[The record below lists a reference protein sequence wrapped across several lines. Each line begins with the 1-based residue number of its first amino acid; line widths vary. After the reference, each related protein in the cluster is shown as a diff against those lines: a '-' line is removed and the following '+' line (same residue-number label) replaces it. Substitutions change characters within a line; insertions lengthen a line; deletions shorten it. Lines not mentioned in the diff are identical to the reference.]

1 MWNLNIFHIILHHM
15 KILRCQANKISMSTI
30 HGFNF
35 VGNMGN
41 GLQFASGCSHYM
53 KLISDTP
60 HDYDTFAANCSSEL
74 FPHEK

>member
-1 MWNLNIFHIILHHM
+1 M
-15 KILRCQANKISMSTI
+15 KILRCQANKISMSKI

-53 KLISDTP
+53 KLISDTQ
-60 HDYDTFAANCSSEL
+60 HDYETFAANC
-74 FPHEK
+74 